1 MLYIQSVF
9 FILSLHLVLTGSRD
23 QYWVVNVERLPK
35 VHLETETII
44 MFRADLEIVIEIRIT
59 FL

>member
-1 MLYIQSVF
+1 MR
-9 FILSLHLVLTGSRD
+9 LVPTGSRD
-23 QYWVVNVERLPK
+23 QYWVVKVERLPK